1 VRGPYA
7 VVKGATVWWG
17 RGPRARRAGRGTMI
31 TALWEAPSCQWARA
45 RAAAAGRPGCRALAL
60 SRRSAGETIVARP
73 FETGVGHP

>member
-1 VRGPYA
+1 MQWSTVPRYGGDAGP
-7 VVKGATVWWG
+7 
-17 RGPRARRAGRGTMI
+17 GPGGRGTMI

-60 SRRSAGETIVARP
+60 SRRSTCETIVARP